1 MIHPK
6 ISSPSYA
13 TLRKKRRTSSGK
25 TLIGSAKS
33 VRQYEKTIS
42 TEPEEPAPVRY
53 ADLYKQEKARM
64 EMGYIFKKKKS
75 YLIAPDSN
83 SLYDYFY
90 ITIKNFLLCLALI
103 PNSIFR
109 SVFKTKQIKP
119 VEATAFQLRLNK
131 DYKNPNNQ
139 DDDEWMDMAD
149 PDDTSKPASAKKSK
163 GTLASSKKDTMPD
176 IFKRMQNEPWW
187 KQAKDDK
194 HSLRAMLLYLIE
206 ILKLQQ
212 SDSYESACY
221 YVTEIFRTTGIEP
234 MLVNQI
240 LDILLNHLAT
250 DEHDPLDIY
259 TIRTIAEFMIERKD
273 IIIRLLEYV
282 LNCQATDVFRYETIN
297 AIKFITDVNNSDDID
312 LVLDDMAI
320 VHNCPEDNFS
330 LKMIIQTIE
339 NNKQATSEIIDGDE
353 RNHGMHPLLKK
364 ISEERWFPRGNFSLT
379 LDYVLDAIIE
389 KLSNATK
396 NMLKTLT
403 THLVQLHSVIGYSDE
418 QFDRVSNAIILL
430 LAHNDADYR
439 LIAASTLVNLSR
451 ETKAIDIALLNSFLN
466 DSRILVR
473 TECCES
479 LKKLTGIM
487 SDTVLNDCAND
498 ISYLQ
503 TLPEENFSL
512 QNYLQEKNRLPT
524 PPVINQS
531 SPQIE
536 EQINEDV
543 GSRAR
548 SCSSSSQ
555 VIEQV
560 SVINSC
566 SMPTHAEPNPFSV
579 PSSVISSMTHIQP
592 TIRVEISE
600 KRTLD
605 TSHMPK
611 SRKERT
617 PSETKRSSLLPNNTN
632 MWDSYAKQNETT
644 EQKDIEEPQV
654 NFFPESQT
662 FINNQEQFHDSIQ
675 TILEEHKQNVGFY
688 RMLPNRRVLIP
699 KKVSMGNV
707 FCDHSHMIM
716 NQDSSQSSSR
726 VQNTMNLSNLNHN
739 QNQLNE
745 VEFVQLLSSL
755 VVRALQVHRQHEK
768 IIPGSSL
775 GNFANVLSISPMQ
788 IHSSSNVY
796 QLHVSSPTKLPYII
810 HQRPTSRQ
818 FAHIQSTAQKKAAKE
833 GINISK
839 AQSIEGALSNLMKIN
854 REQKKSKM
862 ISSTTCN
869 LSSSKQMDK
878 FYDYIYLVL
887 KSQGTLNSE
896 NCLQKIIHSYPKF
909 IPLLHTRIPQNLIPV
924 IWNDPIIKQIAS
936 IFNNRQD
943 ELIVEDSP
951 IKESDTKQSIPNIDD
966 EHSVHDYNYTT
977 SISRDPHNKR
987 FLPPIRG
994 SKIHLPH
1001 HVLKFGFR
1009 EIEINSSES
1018 PNHISLEESQL
1029 KSRKRRIY
1037 MHLMMSANENV
1048 SDRHEP
1054 VKNQLRHVVK
1064 TDYPTASF
1072 MPIVS
1077 RPPMCH

>member
-1 MIHPK
+1 
-6 ISSPSYA
+6 
-13 TLRKKRRTSSGK
+13 
-25 TLIGSAKS
+25 
-33 VRQYEKTIS
+33 
-42 TEPEEPAPVRY
+42 
-53 ADLYKQEKARM
+53 
-64 EMGYIFKKKKS
+64 
-75 YLIAPDSN
+75 
-83 SLYDYFY
+83 
-90 ITIKNFLLCLALI
+90 
-103 PNSIFR
+103 
-109 SVFKTKQIKP
+109 
-119 VEATAFQLRLNK
+119 
-131 DYKNPNNQ
+131 
-139 DDDEWMDMAD
+139 
-149 PDDTSKPASAKKSK
+149 
-163 GTLASSKKDTMPD
+163 
-176 IFKRMQNEPWW
+176 MQNEPWW

-364 ISEERWFPRGNFSLT
+364 ISQERWFPRGNFSLT

-418 QFDRVSNAIILL
+418 QFDRVSNAVILF

-439 LIAASTLVNLSR
+439 LIAASSLVNLNR

-566 SMPTHAEPNPFSV
+566 SMPPQAEPNSFSV
-579 PSSVISSMTHIQP
+579 PSSFISSMTHMQP

-611 SRKERT
+611 SRKEQT
-617 PSETKRSSLLPNNTN
+617 PSETNRQKQTSNLDEIKTKRSSLLPNNTN
-632 MWDSYAKQNETT
+632 MWDSYAKQNETI

-654 NFFPESQT
+654 NFFPESQA

-833 GINISK
+833 
-839 AQSIEGALSNLMKIN
+839 
-854 REQKKSKM
+854 
-862 ISSTTCN
+862 
-869 LSSSKQMDK
+869 
-878 FYDYIYLVL
+878 VL

-943 ELIVEDSP
+943 ELIVEDSS